1 MKKNRA
7 TADSKVSKLKK
18 NALEVPQFFFLGG
31 GERYEENFTYQTAHR
46 FSIDWQF
53 WIIEALQVHEFCF
66 HPPPRLMEFR
76 MIHLKRP
83 FFPRF
88 EKFNFP
94 QFHSRGAFVWGWQK
108 KIIFHLFWPVKFY
121 NTNILSRFL

>member
-53 WIIEALQVHEFCF
+53 
-66 HPPPRLMEFR
+66 
-76 MIHLKRP
+76 
-83 FFPRF
+83 
-88 EKFNFP
+88 
-94 QFHSRGAFVWGWQK
+94 
-108 KIIFHLFWPVKFY
+108 
-121 NTNILSRFL
+121 